1 MHLAMV
7 VYVWTQQLDSEPMVL
22 TLYFTTSLMTQHF
35 ENMYSNDIF
44 YINTY
49 LNSFMKYYKEK

>member
-1 MHLAMV
+1 MV

-35 ENMYSNDIF
+35 GNMYSNDIF